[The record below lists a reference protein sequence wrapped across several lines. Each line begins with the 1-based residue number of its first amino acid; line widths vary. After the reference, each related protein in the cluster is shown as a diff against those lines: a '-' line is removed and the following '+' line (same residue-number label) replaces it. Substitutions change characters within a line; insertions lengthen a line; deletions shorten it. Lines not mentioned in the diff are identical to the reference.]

1 MNCISAPFLGKENK
15 SKETS
20 TTTAS
25 EKKILKEKIKTMKK
39 ATSAPVL
46 KEVEEN
52 LNEEQP
58 QEIVEKP
65 KRDRKPKQQ

>member
-1 MNCISAPFLGKENK
+1 
-15 SKETS
+15 
-20 TTTAS
+20 
-25 EKKILKEKIKTMKK
+25 MKK

-58 QEIVEKP
+58 QEIIEKP
-65 KRDRKPKQQ
+65 KRGRKPKQQ